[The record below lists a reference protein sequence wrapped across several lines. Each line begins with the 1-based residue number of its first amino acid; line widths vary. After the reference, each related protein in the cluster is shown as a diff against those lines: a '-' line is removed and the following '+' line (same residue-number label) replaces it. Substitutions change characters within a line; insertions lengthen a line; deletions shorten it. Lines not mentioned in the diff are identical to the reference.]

1 MSVRTCNTT
10 GGPRARGVALLE
22 VLVAVTLLSLT
33 LIGGLTMV
41 VHGLRVGRESLLRS
55 TAAVLAG
62 DLADRIRA
70 NAAAAAYDAP
80 ADGALPSVDPC
91 PPAAP
96 CDPSMRA
103 IRDLAEWRQRVS
115 AALPGGVG
123 LVEPVPE
130 AAVTGARLIEI
141 RWVAT
146 GIEHA
151 HRLVLIP

>member
-1 MSVRTCNTT
+1 MSVRTCKAT
-10 GGPRARGVALLE
+10 GDPRARGVALLE

-70 NAAAAAYDAP
+70 NSAAAAAYDAP
-80 ADGALPSVDPC
+80 ADGTLPSVAPC

-103 IRDLAEWRQRVS
+103 ISDLAEWRQRVS

-130 AAVTGARLIEI
+130 AVTGARLIEI